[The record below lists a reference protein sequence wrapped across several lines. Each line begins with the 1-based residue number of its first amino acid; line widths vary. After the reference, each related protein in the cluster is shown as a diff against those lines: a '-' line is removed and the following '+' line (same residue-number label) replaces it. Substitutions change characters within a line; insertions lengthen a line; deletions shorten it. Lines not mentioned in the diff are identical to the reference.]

1 MKKIIFFFLFLAILF
16 VPRENV
22 LAFDTVDPTTD
33 FYVNDYANILDSDTR
48 QYIQE
53 HSVSLANKTGAQIVV
68 VTVPNLDGASL
79 EEYAT
84 KLFRKFGIGDS
95 EKNNGLLLL
104 LALEERKMRVEVGYG
119 LEEILPDGKTGRFQ
133 DEYMIPYF
141 KNDEFTT
148 GMLNGY
154 KAFFKEVAEYYNY
167 DDITIEWVNDV
178 ITDSYNK
185 PSYCINLN
193 QNKDNLDICSKNRMH
208 TINPSLILTKNNVYD
223 IKSKIDNGSIIYVD
237 ENNIEML
244 KSIIDFA
251 NKKGFNIVYLDE
263 LLDERTCK

>member
-16 VPRENV
+16 VPREKV

-104 LALEERKMRVEVGYG
+104 LALEERKG
-119 LEEILPDGKTGRFQ
+119 
-133 DEYMIPYF
+133 
-141 KNDEFTT
+141 
-148 GMLNGY
+148 
-154 KAFFKEVAEYYNY
+154 
-167 DDITIEWVNDV
+167 
-178 ITDSYNK
+178 
-185 PSYCINLN
+185 
-193 QNKDNLDICSKNRMH
+193 
-208 TINPSLILTKNNVYD
+208 KNNEF
-223 IKSKIDNGSIIYVD
+223 IIY
-237 ENNIEML
+237 IFGRRRR
-244 KSIIDFA
+244 KSFWC
-251 NKKGFNIVYLDE
+251 NHH
-263 LLDERTCK
+263 